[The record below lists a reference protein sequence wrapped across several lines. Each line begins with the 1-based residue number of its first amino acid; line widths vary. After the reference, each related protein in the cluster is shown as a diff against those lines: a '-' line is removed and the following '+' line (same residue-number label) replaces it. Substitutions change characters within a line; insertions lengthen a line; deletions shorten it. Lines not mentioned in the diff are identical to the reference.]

1 MRRKFAVNLAFL
13 LFASLLVKPYWI
25 LGVDRV
31 VQNLVGPAE
40 YGTYFAVFNYSF
52 LFNIV
57 LDFGIN
63 NFNNRA
69 ISRNNKRVGD
79 YLLNLM
85 LIKLT
90 LSILYLAVT
99 FISALA
105 TGFSEK
111 QMYMLFLL
119 AINQIL
125 LSAILYFRSNIAALQ
140 MFKTDSFISVL
151 DRILTIG
158 FNSALMFLPMFK
170 DSFNIFWFIYAQT
183 ASLLLTAIVSYAVV
197 AGKTS
202 LVFNLWKGK
211 FRKMILLKSMPFALL
226 AFLMGIYYRV
236 DGVMLERLL
245 PDGAE
250 QAGIYAASFRMLD
263 AVNMFGYMFA
273 TLLLPM
279 FAAMIRKNDSVKPL
293 VKFSSELMFAGSV
306 MVSLACFFFRNEI
319 MQMLYPESTEYWWLI
334 FGLLMFNFIP
344 MSTIYI
350 YGTLLTAK
358 GSMKALNTIATVGV
372 LFNVGINLF
381 LIPVKGTMGAVIATL
396 FTQTVTALAHI
407 YVAGHEF
414 NLEFTGKEVGKLLL
428 FVLLCV
434 VVLYVGHLLPFGWVI
449 NLLLSGTVC
458 GIAMLALKIVPVHEF
473 VGLLRQKVAS

>member
-1 MRRKFAVNLAFL
+1 MRKKFAVNLFFL

-31 VQNLVGPAE
+31 VQNIVGPAE

-79 YLLNLM
+79 YLLNLL

-90 LSILYLAVT
+90 LSVIYLVVT
-99 FISALA
+99 FFSALA
-105 TGFSEK
+105 TGFSER
-111 QMYMLFLL
+111 QMYMLVLL

-151 DRILTIG
+151 DRLLTIA
-158 FNSALMFLPMFK
+158 FCSVLMFLPALK
-170 DSFNIFWFIYAQT
+170 SSFNIFWFIYAQT
-183 ASLLLTAIVSYAVV
+183 AALFFTALIAFLAV

-202 LVFNLWKGK
+202 LSFNLWKSK

-226 AFLMGIYYRV
+226 AFLMGIYYRI

-279 FAAMIRKNDSVKPL
+279 FAAMIRKNHPVKPL

-319 MQMLYPESTEYWWLI
+319 MQLLYPASTEHWWLI

-358 GSMKALNTIATVGV
+358 GSMRALNTIATVGV
-372 LFNVGINLF
+372 IFNVGINLF
-381 LIPVKGTMGAVIATL
+381 LIPLKGTMGAVIATL
-396 FTQTVTALAHI
+396 FTQTITALAHI
-407 YVAGHEF
+407 WVASREF
-414 NLEFTGKEVGKLLL
+414 KFGFSFNELKRLAAFVPICMLIL
-428 FVLLCV
+428 FAG
-434 VVLYVGHLLPFGWVI
+434 YMAPFHWMI
-449 NLLLSGTVC
+449 NLLVSVSLC
-458 GIAMLALKIVPVHEF
+458 GVVMLLLKIVPIAE
-473 VGLLRQKVAS
+473 LLSLVKQKTAS